1 MEWPWTMLKP
11 VDMSATLV
19 SNWTARWACTYVSKS
34 TQTCFIHLR
43 RLRQVRRLLGRDVT
57 ANLVAAITV
66 LSRLDQC
73 NALLAGLPYMTI
85 APLQRV
91 INAAVRLVY
100 GLHLRDHVSALRHA
114 HNTIGNATLTTQ
126 HSTTMRLAYTSWI
139 GSLKIVTVII
149 LTEHVQESHAVADK
163 PAPRESM
170 PKIAP
175 IRRKNKLQ
183 TS

>member
-1 MEWPWTMLKP
+1 MVVNKELRGMEWPWTMLKP

-19 SNWTARWACTYVSKS
+19 SNWTARWACTYVSKT

-43 RLRQVRRLLGRDVT
+43 RLRQVRRLLVRDVT

-66 LSRLDQC
+66 LSRLDHC
-73 NALLAGLPYMTI
+73 NALLAGLPYVTI

-126 HSTTMRLAYTSWI
+126 HSTTYNAISLHKLNRLIKNRDRHNTHR
-139 GSLKIVTVII
+139 TC
-149 LTEHVQESHAVADK
+149 TRK
-163 PAPRESM
+163 PSCRW
-170 PKIAP
+170 
-175 IRRKNKLQ
+175 
-183 TS
+183 